1 MKIPNSYSYTE
12 ENTGFVKELQALR
25 LVIWIRDVQPRISAL
40 FLTWQCFILV
50 IENTLP
56 WLTYYVI
63 HEQTISAV
71 PRPSLGMEDTY
82 DNIVLYSQCIWTRH
96 GCNST
101 LPFIQHQSVH
111 MVSSFSNIM
120 LQGHKV
126 RRTCAIILHDVTY
139 SSVKFHLVSHIG
151 TTCSKSAHPKCKTQ
165 FNSHLSIKYD
175 IDLRLL
181 AFRTEDTHCYQAPLK
196 SIMYVGESF
205 ASTLV
210 RVMSCVSSQWLRAK
224 SENMPSLQSLNI
236 SQVRILHSHDADSID
251 YLLEHI
257 NMIRTHHML
266 IIHHSM
272 LNHIQH
278 QKHRVQTH
286 KSCILMMQTD
296 TYIASWHDIPTY
308 IWTYHMFISR

>member
-12 ENTGFVKELQALR
+12 ENIGFVKELQALW

-126 RRTCAIILHDVTY
+126 RRTCAIIFTRCNILE
-139 SSVKFHLVSHIG
+139 FQVSFG
-151 TTCSKSAHPKCKTQ
+151 
-165 FNSHLSIKYD
+165 
-175 IDLRLL
+175 
-181 AFRTEDTHCYQAPLK
+181 
-196 SIMYVGESF
+196 
-205 ASTLV
+205 
-210 RVMSCVSSQWLRAK
+210 
-224 SENMPSLQSLNI
+224 I
-236 SQVRILHSHDADSID
+236 S
-251 YLLEHI
+251 Y
-257 NMIRTHHML
+257 
-266 IIHHSM
+266 
-272 LNHIQH
+272 
-278 QKHRVQTH
+278 
-286 KSCILMMQTD
+286 
-296 TYIASWHDIPTY
+296 W
-308 IWTYHMFISR
+308 YHMFQKHSSEVQYPIQ

>member
-12 ENTGFVKELQALR
+12 ENIGFAKELQALW
-25 LVIWIRDVQPRISAL
+25 LVIWIRDIQPRISAL

-126 RRTCAIILHDVTY
+126 RRTCAIIFTRCNILE
-139 SSVKFHLVSHIG
+139 F
-151 TTCSKSAHPKCKTQ
+151 Q
-165 FNSHLSIKYD
+165 
-175 IDLRLL
+175 
-181 AFRTEDTHCYQAPLK
+181 
-196 SIMYVGESF
+196 VG
-205 ASTLV
+205 
-210 RVMSCVSSQWLRAK
+210 
-224 SENMPSLQSLNI
+224 I
-236 SQVRILHSHDADSID
+236 S
-251 YLLEHI
+251 Y
-257 NMIRTHHML
+257 
-266 IIHHSM
+266 
-272 LNHIQH
+272 
-278 QKHRVQTH
+278 
-286 KSCILMMQTD
+286 
-296 TYIASWHDIPTY
+296 W
-308 IWTYHMFISR
+308 YHMFQKRSSEVTNPIQ